1 MLQVLDTLYID
12 EREIAISMIRAQGA
26 GGQNVNKVSS
36 AVHLRFDI
44 GASSI
49 PDELKTALRALG
61 DRRISK
67 EGVVVIKAQSHRSQ
81 EKNRLDAVQRL
92 LDLIRRAAK
101 TPAVRRPTRPTRA
114 SQRRRMQRKIRH
126 SEIKGLR
133 GKVQSLA
140 KPSL

>member
-1 MLQVLDTLYID
+1 
-12 EREIAISMIRAQGA
+12 
-26 GGQNVNKVSS
+26 
-36 AVHLRFDI
+36 VHLRFDI